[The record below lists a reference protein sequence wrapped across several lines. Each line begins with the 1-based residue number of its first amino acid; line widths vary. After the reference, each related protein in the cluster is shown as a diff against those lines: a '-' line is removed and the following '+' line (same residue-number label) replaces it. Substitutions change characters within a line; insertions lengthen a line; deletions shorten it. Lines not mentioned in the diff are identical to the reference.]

1 MADTHWCSVSCRMP
15 PDVFACCL
23 CMTCTDC
30 CVSSR
35 QAKLAVVLT
44 WSNRPKISFHSLS
57 LSLSF
62 TCTDCTLMANVY
74 TPLFSFSPLYRT
86 MSLRTAAVGPLSAS
100 ASLSP
105 SPTPLVPRPAQ
116 APPSAATPRAS
127 LTRRSRSLLRK
138 RTHRRRRSSQNERT
152 PSQKS
157 I

>member
-1 MADTHWCSVSCRMP
+1 MADTHWCAVSCRMP
-15 PDVFACCL
+15 PHVFACCL

-30 CVSSR
+30 CVSSH
-35 QAKLAVVLT
+35 QAEFAVVLT
-44 WSNRPKISFHSLS
+44 WTNRPKISFHSLS
-57 LSLSF
+57 L
-62 TCTDCTLMANVY
+62 TCTDFTLMANAY
-74 TPLFSFSPLYRT
+74 TPLFSFSPLYRM
-86 MSLRTAAVGPLSAS
+86 MSLRTAAVGSLTAS

-127 LTRRSRSLLRK
+127 LTQRSRSLLRK
-138 RTHRRRRSSQNERT
+138 RTHRRRRSSQHERT